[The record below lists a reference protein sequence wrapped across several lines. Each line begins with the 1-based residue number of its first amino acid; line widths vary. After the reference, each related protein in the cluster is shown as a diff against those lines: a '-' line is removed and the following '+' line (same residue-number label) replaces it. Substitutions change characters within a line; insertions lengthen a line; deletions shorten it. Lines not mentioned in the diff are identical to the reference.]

1 VRRRVLVAA
10 AAAVLLAACA
20 PDPGVSTLEAEPV
33 PAPPATTPTTAP
45 TTTPT
50 TPAPT
55 TPTTTPVTPTPSG
68 PSDGPLPTLPADP
81 PATPTTLEPTGST
94 LPPIVEPELYTEVPL
109 ADVVDVGA
117 DKPPRRHDTLLAV
130 ALVDIDAWLAEQ
142 LPDAF
147 GIEWQPLEGG
157 IWAGY
162 PERTDDVPGCGE
174 QTTEY
179 DDLTLY
185 AAFYCEFGD
194 FMAYD
199 DGEDGIIVALA
210 DELGASVLG
219 VVLAHEYGHA
229 VQQRSG
235 ALAQGYPTVLTEQQ
249 ADCVSGAWVGRVY
262 RGESPLLRLGDRD
275 LRAGLVA
282 MVEVRDPV
290 GVDQFEVGGH
300 GTAFDRV
307 GAFQLGFA
315 EGLASCAPLLD
326 DPMPLMPNVFQSP
339 LDFER
344 GGDAPYDCADEPPA
358 LQPDCVAAPDFMEQ
372 DLNHYWQT
380 IDAEFPTLNAV
391 PVQDF
396 ATFTCPDEVAI
407 TDTVSYCPRDG
418 GIAYDEPRVLEL
430 YADLGDFTLGYFY
443 GVAWAEVQQIRTSSD
458 LTGERRALRNDC
470 WTGAWVRDITPDASG
485 QTGRS
490 GDSDGD
496 GEPDSTVVT
505 SPGDLDEA
513 VNMAIILGDLGSNV
527 DRVGSPFEK
536 IASFR
541 AGVLG
546 GIDACP

>member
-1 VRRRVLVAA
+1 MRRRAFA
-10 AAAVLLAACA
+10 AAAVAVLAAACA
-20 PDPGVSTLEAEPV
+20 PDPGVSTLDAV
-33 PAPPATTPTTAP
+33 PAATAP
-45 TTTPT
+45 TVATAPPVPTVPASPPTAPATPPSSR
-50 TPAPT
+50 PA
-55 TPTTTPVTPTPSG
+55 
-68 PSDGPLPTLPADP
+68 DGPLPTLPADP
-81 PATPTTLEPTGST
+81 PAPPTTLAPTGST
-94 LPPIVEPELYTEVPL
+94 LPPIVEPELYTEVAL
-109 ADVVDVGA
+109 ADVVDIGA
-117 DKPPRRHDTLLAV
+117 DKPPRRHDALLGV

-162 PERTDDVPGCGE
+162 PDRGDAVPGCGE
-174 QTTEY
+174 QVTEY

-229 VQQRSG
+229 VQARTG
-235 ALAQGYPTVLTEQQ
+235 ALDEGYPTVLTEQQ

-262 RGESPLLRLGDRD
+262 RGESPRLRLGDRD

-282 MVEVRDPV
+282 MVEVRDPI
-290 GVDQFEVGGH
+290 GVDQFNLGGH

-326 DPMPLMPNVFQSP
+326 DPMPLMPNVFQSL
-339 LDFER
+339 LDQER

-380 IDAEFPTLNAV
+380 IDPEFPTLNAV

-396 ATFTCPDEVAI
+396 ASFTCPDEVVI

-418 GIAYDEPRVLEL
+418 GIAYDEPGVLEL
-430 YADLGDFTLGYFY
+430 YEDLGDFTLGYFY
-443 GVAWAEVQQIRTSSD
+443 GVAWAEVQQIRTNSE
-458 LTGERRALRNDC
+458 LTGEPRALRNDC
-470 WTGAWVRDITPDASG
+470 WTGAWVRDITPDEFG

-513 VNMAIILGDLGSNV
+513 VNMAIILGDLGNNV